1 MKKFEENIRRV
12 TPYVPGEQ
20 PSGSDI
26 IKLNTNESPF
36 APSTMVQ
43 MSIASMMPNALR
55 KYPDPDAKDLVRE
68 IASYYDVDES
78 KVFVGVGSDDI
89 LGMSFLTFFNSDKP
103 VLFPDITYSF
113 YDVWAELYDIKYEK
127 IPLTEEFEIDPKK
140 YKKENGGIVFAN
152 PNAPTGIA
160 LPKAQVEEII
170 AANPDSV
177 VIVDEAYID
186 FGGET
191 VLDLI
196 DKYENLL
203 VVRTFS
209 KSRALAGMRVGYA
222 FGSETL
228 INALKDV
235 KFSYNSYT
243 LNVASIRG
251 AKAAIKDDE
260 YFKGLVDEIKR
271 TREETKMKLK
281 KMGFDCTNSQTNFL
295 FATHESMSAKEI
307 FEKLRER
314 SIYIRYFDKPRIDS
328 YIRITI
334 GTKEQMNALVMAL
347 EDIIK

>member
-43 MSIASMMPNALR
+43 MSIASMMPDALR

-89 LGMSFLTFFNSDKP
+89 LGMAFLTFFNSDKP

-228 INALKDV
+228 IKALKDV

-243 LNVASIRG
+243 LNVATIRG

-295 FATHESMSAKEI
+295 FATHESMPAKEI
-307 FEKLRER
+307 FEKLREK
-314 SIYIRYFDKPRIDS
+314 SIYIRYFEKPRIDN